1 MKLDWIN
8 IPQIEEETH
17 DELGSIKIY
26 VRIEADEDTAPYFT
40 ITHYKLNNKCFSFG
54 RSSQFDSFIETSA
67 TRHWT
72 AERMAEIVAHDDAF
86 ESHRAAALMDATRR
100 RREYREKVFG

>member
-26 VRIEADEDTAPYFT
+26 VRIEADENTAPYFT
-40 ITHYKLNNKCFSFG
+40 ITHYKLNDDRFSFG
-54 RSSQFDSFIETSA
+54 RSFPFDNFIETAAS
-67 TRHWT
+67 RYWT

-86 ESHRAAALMDATRR
+86 ESQRAAALMDATRR
-100 RREYREKVFG
+100 RREYRETVFG

>member
-26 VRIEADEDTAPYFT
+26 VRIEADENTSPYFT
-40 ITHYKLNNKCFSFG
+40 ITHYKLNDDRFSFG
-54 RSSQFDSFIETSA
+54 RSFPFDNFIEA
-67 TRHWT
+67 AAKRHWT
-72 AERMAEIVAHDDAF
+72 AERMAELICHDDAF

>member
-40 ITHYKLNNKCFSFG
+40 ITHYKLNNERFSFG
-54 RSSQFDSFIETSA
+54 RSSPFDSFIETSA
-67 TRHWT
+67 TRYWT

-86 ESHRAAALMDATRR
+86 QSQRAAALMDATRR
-100 RREYREKVFG
+100 RRENRERVFG